1 MRITKR
7 VLVCTSVSAALAL
20 MSFGTQAAPA
30 ETGLLGVKLRATF
43 ADVMKKLGQP
53 NRIEP
58 GEGTQSAGETT
69 TTPGAAAGSAG
80 MMAGVP
86 GMMLGAP
93 GPGGMAGPGMPG
105 GGGRPMM
112 AGMPSMGSG
121 GMSMGGAMLPGL
133 PSMGGMAPGMP
144 SMPSGGGSSMGMMM
158 GLAGG
163 PGMPSMSTGGG
174 MSGPG
179 MPGGG
184 RMRGGMSG
192 GMTGPG
198 GMMSG
203 MMGGLPMPGGM
214 SSGMPGPGSMIPGL
228 GASGPGMM
236 GGAEGMAA
244 GGGSAG
250 DTGEVTWV
258 YEKGPATTKI
268 LFDKEG
274 RVIQIQAYGYSGV
287 ATAAGK
293 VSLGD
298 AYDKILR
305 IYGWPESPSNEG
317 GNIIARYPKRSNVA
331 FQMSEKTKTKGM
343 RVVAITVA
351 LTEKDEKK

>member
-1 MRITKR
+1 MM
-7 VLVCTSVSAALAL
+7 ALGA
-20 MSFGTQAAPA
+20 MAAPT
-30 ETGLLGVKLRATF
+30 ENGLLGVKLRSSF

-58 GEGTQSAGETT
+58 GEGSQSAGETT
-69 TTPGAAAGSAG
+69 TTTTGAAAGSTG
-80 MMAGVP
+80 MMAGMPGP
-86 GMMLGAP
+86 GMMMGAP

-112 AGMPSMGSG
+112 AGMPSMASG
-121 GMSMGGAMLPGL
+121 GMSMGGASLPGL
-133 PSMGGMAPGMP
+133 SGMGPGMP
-144 SMPSGGGSSMGMMM
+144 GMPSGGGSSMGMMM

-163 PGMPSMSTGGG
+163 PGMPGMASGGMGMPSMGGG
-174 MSGPG
+174 LRARQG
-179 MPGGG
+179 
-184 RMRGGMSG
+184 RGGATSG

-198 GMMSG
+198 SMMSG

-214 SSGMPGPGSMIPGL
+214 SGGMTGPGSMLPGL

-236 GGAEGMAA
+236 GGGEGMAM
-244 GGGSAG
+244 GGGNVG
-250 DTGEVTWV
+250 DPGEVTWV

-287 ATAAGK
+287 TTTGGK
-293 VSLGD
+293 ISLGD

-305 IYGWPESPSNEG
+305 VYGWPESPSNEG

-351 LTEKDEKK
+351 LTDKDEKK